1 MANALKFTDRGRV
14 TLGLRIVDDETL
26 VLEVEDTGVGFPQ
39 SKANRL
45 FEPFQ
50 QLDGSGARVFEG
62 SGLGLA
68 ISHRLTRSLGGVIE
82 ARGRPGEGARF
93 TVRIPTKVP
102 AHATP
107 TDTARG
113 ERRAAGETPEAV
125 TLSGRILV
133 VDDNDDVR
141 MLIAE
146 YVRAAGG
153 EVVQAASGPAALEI
167 LGSDEEVD
175 VILMDVQMPHM
186 DGLETVKILR
196 GRGVNTPVIAVTA
209 RALESDR
216 AECIAAGCT
225 DYVPKPV
232 DIPLLLQRIAHLLQG
247 APSVLIV
254 DDNDDIASLTA
265 LNLEQSGF
273 TCATASNGERA
284 LARAA
289 EMKPEIVIA
298 DLSLGRGIDGFE
310 LAAKLR
316 ALDSRLM
323 LIALSGASQKR
334 EQALEAGFDHFLTK
348 PADFTELITLMTR

>member
-1 MANALKFTDRGRV
+1 MFVRHR
-14 TLGLRIVDDETL
+14 
-26 VLEVEDTGVGFPQ
+26 ED
-39 SKANRL
+39 A
-45 FEPFQ
+45 
-50 QLDGSGARVFEG
+50 DAIARVSPPE
-62 SGLGLA
+62 
-68 ISHRLTRSLGGVIE
+68 HRDHRI
-82 ARGRPGEGARF
+82 ARGGSVPRARRRVDVGVRQVAGELFDESVAAG
-93 TVRIPTKVP
+93 PSVP
-102 AHATP
+102 
-107 TDTARG
+107 
-113 ERRAAGETPEAV
+113 ERRVAAEDGEA
-125 TLSGRILV
+125 G
-133 VDDNDDVR
+133 
-141 MLIAE
+141 
-146 YVRAAGG
+146 RAAGG